1 MGILVR
7 RLLIWWLGLIIL
19 LMTFER
25 LMSLIIKKFF
35 PINRLGSP
43 PIWVVLRSTMMLLS
57 SCALEKQVCA
67 SLSEDY
73 KSIDIAAKSTPVLGC
88 SSVEMLEAQAC
99 LEGLQLA
106 IDVGIS
112 GVILE
117 SDAARVIHLLSDHI
131 ISRTEVGA
139 IIRNSLALGAS
150 VNLLSTE
157 AVRRGANSVAHSLA

>member
-1 MGILVR
+1 MGGSQ
-7 RLLIWWLGLIIL
+7 RLLTFFVAMSMFLTVVKCVVVQVKPSLKFCGPVVGL
-19 LMTFER
+19 LMFGVCC
-25 LMSLIIKKFF
+25 LVM
-35 PINRLGSP
+35 
-43 PIWVVLRSTMMLLS
+43 